1 MDSDHRLLKN
11 VNEKGSINLSDV
23 KIQVIEMVA
32 DVLGLDSTELDPLSS
47 SQDIEGWDSVAQL
60 SIMMAIESKFGC
72 RPPIEKMA
80 ELASIPALVEFI
92 EGSG

>member
-1 MDSDHRLLKN
+1 M
-11 VNEKGSINLSDV
+11 SDV
-23 KIQVIEMVA
+23 KTQVIEVVA
-32 DVLGLDSTELDPLSS
+32 DVLGMDSKGLDPSSS
-47 SQDIEGWDSVAQL
+47 SQDIAAWDSVGQL

-80 ELASIPALVEFI
+80 ELASIPAIVEFI